1 MSDTFDQPGQ
11 PDFPAGPNF
20 SAPPV
25 QPAPA
30 PMEAFSFTG
39 RGSEYFRIWIVNLLL
54 SVVTLGIY
62 SAWAKVRRLRY
73 FYDNTTV
80 AGTSFEYHGNPMAIL
95 KGRIITVVLLF
106 GYQFAF
112 KLNALIG
119 LLVLIA
125 FMVAMPWLIWRS
137 LQFKLYNTSYRGIR
151 FGFRGNA
158 AGAYKVYLWLPL
170 LTFFTLYL
178 LTPFTHQRI
187 KHFQHTESR
196 FGASH
201 FSFNGS
207 VGAFYKT
214 YLIGFGIYLA
224 GFVAIL
230 LTIGASAYPFSGDQ
244 SFGAGHVFSFVLV
257 ILALYA
263 WTFLMYPLFLTL
275 MQNLIWNHTKLGEH
289 GFRSEMRWS
298 RMMFIAFTNI
308 IGIVCTLGL
317 YTPFA
322 QIRALRY
329 RVESMSLH
337 PAGSMDDFIA
347 DNEPSGSAMGE
358 GMTDL
363 LDFDLS
369 L

>member
-1 MSDTFDQPGQ
+1 MSDTFEQPGQ
-11 PDFPAGPNF
+11 PDFPASPDF
-20 SAPPV
+20 SAPPAV
-25 QPAPA
+25 
-30 PMEAFSFTG
+30 EAFSFSG

-95 KGRIITVVLLF
+95 KGRVITVVLLF

-112 KLNALIG
+112 KLNPLLG

-125 FMVAMPWLIWRS
+125 FLAAMPWLIWRS

-187 KHFQHTESR
+187 KRFQHTESR

-201 FSFNGS
+201 FSFTGS

-224 GFVAIL
+224 GFIAIL
-230 LTIGASAYPFSGDQ
+230 LTVGASAYPFMSDQ

-275 MQNLIWNHTKLGEH
+275 MQNLIWNHTRLGEH
-289 GFRSEMRWS
+289 RFHSGMRWG

-329 RVESMSLH
+329 RIESMSLH
-337 PAGSMDDFIA
+337 PAGSLDEFIA